1 MLALSST
8 FSVYVPAFTDSA
20 SSPFCFTS
28 IVNPGPVSPSSV
40 PEAEAEAPPP
50 EVVSSLDD
58 ELPPPHA
65 AAPSTSIAATSMV
78 VRTLLRFIHLPPRCT
93 PWDTCRGGSSD
104 SSALAEPNPARR
116 RPPSGPEPVLRSH
129 FDVEH
134 DRPGSR
140 QVRPETARL
149 GYRRGIASD
158 DHLDDECQPL
168 VAERTRDAPAATRGE
183 IDGARLEASLS
194 VAVEDACDE
203 RGHRGVEPG
212 AADDDAPGVSAEPR
226 PLGADRPV
234 VVDEREAVAQ
244 LSLGRQRRPHL
255 ADAVE
260 VRCQALSLRRAPV
273 RKRASVR

>member
-65 AAPSTSIAATSMV
+65 AATSMV

-93 PWDTCRGGSSD
+93 PWDTCSGGRSD

-116 RPPSGPEPVLRSH
+116 RPRSGPEPVLRSH

-134 DRPGSR
+134 DRPAPVQEERVDIGTTKDDPPAAGRAKTQIDGPRGILQAPADERPGSR
-140 QVRPETARL
+140 QVRPEKARL

-203 RGHRGVEPG
+203 RRRRGVEPR
-212 AADDDAPGVSAEPR
+212 AADDRGFRGTTAAW
-226 PLGADRPV
+226 
-234 VVDEREAVAQ
+234 
-244 LSLGRQRRPHL
+244 
-255 ADAVE
+255 
-260 VRCQALSLRRAPV
+260 
-273 RKRASVR
+273 

>member
-93 PWDTCRGGSSD
+93 PWDTCSGGRSD
-104 SSALAEPNPARR
+104 SSALAEPD
-116 RPPSGPEPVLRSH
+116 LRSH

-134 DRPGSR
+134 ERPAPVQEERVDIGTTKDDPPAAGRAKTQIDGPRGILQAPADERPGSR
-140 QVRPETARL
+140 QVRPEKARL

-203 RGHRGVEPG
+203 RRRRGVEPR
-212 AADDDAPGVSAEPR
+212 AADDRGFRGTTAAW
-226 PLGADRPV
+226 
-234 VVDEREAVAQ
+234 
-244 LSLGRQRRPHL
+244 
-255 ADAVE
+255 
-260 VRCQALSLRRAPV
+260 
-273 RKRASVR
+273 